1 MNEDQNAGEDCAF
14 LQWDLAE
21 DIATEG
27 YSKIL
32 EAAVR
37 TCTTT

>member
-1 MNEDQNAGEDCAF
+1 MKTKMLEKTAF
-14 LQWDLAE
+14 LQWDLAG

-32 EAAVR
+32 EAAVC